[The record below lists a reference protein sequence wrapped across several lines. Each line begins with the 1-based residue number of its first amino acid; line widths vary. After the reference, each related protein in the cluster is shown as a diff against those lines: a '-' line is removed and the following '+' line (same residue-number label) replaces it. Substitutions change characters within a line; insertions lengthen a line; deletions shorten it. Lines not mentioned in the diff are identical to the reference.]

1 MIYFLFLHHII
12 YKLNYKTEGLYDL
25 TFSEAG
31 KFLRGAAAV
40 IAGIILLTAP
50 SGCSRGGSADVPG
63 QGEKVIYNDLNYTLI
78 QGETVHKPGASDD
91 TEYVFIPI
99 TIKND
104 SDNNI
109 IFSSEVCIKAYAL
122 PSGDECPHG
131 DKTAIAEAKS
141 SVRDFAL
148 FDGIIHGHED
158 TEGWLVFE
166 VPLKTESIQID
177 FYTGYGSDEFI
188 SFTCDL

>member
-1 MIYFLFLHHII
+1 M
-12 YKLNYKTEGLYDL
+12 
-25 TFSEAG
+25 
-31 KFLRGAAAV
+31 RGATAV
-40 IAGIILLTAP
+40 IAGIIMLTAP
-50 SGCSRGGSADVPG
+50 SGCNRGGSVDVPE

-78 QGETVHKPGASDD
+78 QGKPVHTPGASDD

-109 IFSSEVCIKAYAL
+109 IFSSEVCIKAYAM
-122 PSGDECPHG
+122 PSGDECTHG

-141 SVRDFAL
+141 SVKDFAL
-148 FDGIIHGHED
+148 FDGIIYGHED

-166 VPLKTESIQID
+166 VPLKTESVQID
-177 FYTGYGSDEFI
+177 FYTGYSSDEFI
-188 SFTCDL
+188 SFTCTL

>member
-1 MIYFLFLHHII
+1 MTLI
-12 YKLNYKTEGLYDL
+12 
-25 TFSEAG
+25 EAG

-40 IAGIILLTAP
+40 IAGIIMIAAP
-50 SGCSRGGSADVPG
+50 SGCNQGGSADVPE
-63 QGEKVIYNDLNYTLI
+63 QGEKVIYSDLNYTLI
-78 QGETVHKPGASDD
+78 QGEAVHKSGASDD

-109 IFSSEVCIKAYAL
+109 IFSSEVCIKAYAM
-122 PSGDECPHG
+122 PSGEECSHG
-131 DKTAIAEAKS
+131 DKTAIARAKN
-141 SVRDFAL
+141 SVKDFAL
-148 FDGIIHGHED
+148 FDGIIYGHED

-177 FYTGYGSDEFI
+177 FYTGYSSDEFI
-188 SFTCDL
+188 SFTCIL